1 MALYLLYRG
10 IRQRAYFT
18 RIGERLGFLK
28 SLPPASLH
36 TTSSAAIWF
45 HAVSVGEVLSA
56 VELIRRLREER
67 PDAAIFVSTSTLAG
81 RALAEQRLIGSN
93 QGLARGIFF
102 APLDYIS
109 IVRRMLR
116 RLRPAAV
123 VILETEIWPNL
134 YRESKRAGASLLI
147 VNGRISDRALPRYRS
162 ASGFFRHALIWP
174 DAIFTQTDED
184 ARRFVIAGA
193 PTDRVSTAGNLKYD
207 FNPPAS
213 GIAPDI
219 AQFLDRHRPEAV
231 WIAASTMPPKEP
243 SDSDEDD
250 VVIAAF
256 AAIKRPGLL
265 LILAPRRPERFDA
278 AAEKLARAG
287 IPFARRTSIDAT
299 PDNARALLLDSIG
312 ELAALFERADV
323 VFVGGTLASRGGHNI
338 LEPAYFAKPVIVG
351 PHMENFSAIAE
362 EFFAQH
368 AMLRI
373 AGPDQL
379 ASAVTGLLDDPE
391 HARSVGAKARELA
404 MSKRGAVER
413 ITAEIRSYA
422 DLGVPNP
429 PRTLAARVALTP
441 LSWIWRAGHSIN
453 MLCGAGLRPAL
464 SLETKVVSIGAL
476 SMGGAGKSPIVAHL
490 AQRLHAAGRN
500 PAILTRGY
508 RRKSSGIVIVPRGET
523 ASIDQTGDEAQ
534 MFVRAGHAHLGIG
547 ADRFEAGRQIEL
559 AGERTTPLG
568 PAPPGI
574 FLLDDGFQH
583 VRLKRDENI
592 VLIDAQ
598 DPLAGGVFPLGRLRE
613 PFENIAR
620 ATAIIVTRVDRE
632 RSIAGL
638 ERLIRRYNQHAPI
651 FRSRVI
657 PREWIRFDGAVSCPT
672 PFRRVGAFCG
682 LGSPGSFWRTLD
694 ELRLEVAFR
703 RVFSDHHPYS
713 PSELRRL
720 AAQASA
726 EGVEALVTTEKDV
739 MNLCEGASALL
750 APHPLYWLK
759 IGVEIEREDELLGIL

>member
-1 MALYLLYRG
+1 MYLLYRG

-18 RIGERLGFLK
+18 RIGERLGFLRR
-28 SLPPASLH
+28 LPPASLH
-36 TTSSAAIWF
+36 TTSSNAIWF

-56 VELIRRLREER
+56 VELIRRLRAER

-81 RALAEQRLIGSN
+81 RALAEQRLKT
-93 QGLARGIFF
+93 LARGIFF

-109 IVRRMLR
+109 IVRRVLR

-174 DAIFTQTDED
+174 DAIFTQTEDD

-193 PTDRVSTAGNLKYD
+193 PEGRVSTAGNLKYD
-207 FNPPAS
+207 FNPPES
-213 GIAPDI
+213 GIAADI
-219 AQFLDRHRPEAV
+219 AGFLDRMQPKAV
-231 WIAASTMPPKEP
+231 WIAASTMPPKESADP
-243 SDSDEDD
+243 DEDD

-265 LILAPRRPERFDA
+265 LILAPRKPERFDT
-278 AAEKLARAG
+278 AAEKLTRAG
-287 IPFARRTSIDAT
+287 ISFARRTTIDAA
-299 PDNARALLLDSIG
+299 PDNARVLLLDSIG
-312 ELAALFERADV
+312 ELAAMFERANV
-323 VFVGGTLASRGGHNI
+323 VFMGGTLASRGGHNI
-338 LEPAYFAKPVIVG
+338 LEPTYFAKPVIVG
-351 PHMENFSAIAE
+351 PHMENFAAIAE
-362 EFFAQH
+362 EFLA
-368 AMLRI
+368 AKALLKI

-379 ASAVTGLLDDPE
+379 ASAVTSLLDDRE
-391 HARSVGAKARELA
+391 HARSIGAKARELA
-404 MSKRGAVER
+404 MSKRGTVER
-413 ITAEIRSYA
+413 ITAEIRTYA

-453 MLCGAGLRPAL
+453 MQRRAGLRPAS
-464 SLETKVVSIGAL
+464 SLGTKVVSVGAL

-523 ASIDQTGDEAQ
+523 APIDQTGDEAQ
-534 MFVRAGHAHLGIG
+534 MFVRASHAHLGIA
-547 ADRFEAGRQIEL
+547 ADRFEAGRQIEQSL
-559 AGERTTPLG
+559 H
-568 PAPPGI
+568 PGI
-574 FLLDDGFQH
+574 FILDDGFQH
-583 VRLKRDENI
+583 VRLKRDVDI
-592 VLIDAQ
+592 VLIDAL

-620 ATAIIVTRVDRE
+620 ATAIIVTRVDPE
-632 RSIAGL
+632 QNVTGI
-638 ERLIRRYNQHAPI
+638 ERLVRRHNRNAPI
-651 FRSRVI
+651 FRSRVV
-657 PREWIRFDGAVSCPT
+657 PREWIRFDGPASCPA

-682 LGSPGSFWRTLD
+682 LGSPSSFWRTLD

-759 IGVEIEREDELLGIL
+759 IGVEIEREDQLLGIL